1 MDYRLWKMD
10 IKMNLFDVYPLFPI
24 EPVKATGAYV
34 YDKHGTEY
42 LDFYGGHAVIS
53 VGHSHPKYVEMIT
66 NQLNNIAF
74 YSNSVINNLQVKLA
88 EKLGQLSGYND
99 YNLFLCNSGAEAVE
113 NALKMASFHN
123 CQSKIIA
130 FEKGF
135 HGRTSGALQVT
146 DGPKIKSA
154 FNGTIT
160 TQYLPLNELEP
171 VEKALEEGD
180 VAGIIIEG
188 IQGVAGI
195 IEPTIEFLKGLRDLA
210 DKYGVVL
217 ILDEVQSGYGR
228 TGDFFAHQHAGIK
241 ADIITMAKGMGNGF
255 PIGGIILSPD
265 FKASYGLL
273 GTTFGGNHLACAAG
287 QAVLDIMEEENL
299 IENATNLGNYL
310 TEELSKIDGIENITG
325 RGLML
330 GLVVKGD
337 GKALRSSLLT
347 KHNIFT
353 GGCGNPNIL
362 RLLPPM
368 NITQKECDKLINA
381 IKAELA

>member
-1 MDYRLWKMD
+1 MK
-10 IKMNLFDVYPLFPI
+10 LFDVYPLFPI
-24 EPVKATGAYV
+24 EPVKAQGAYV

-53 VGHSHPKYVEMIT
+53 VGHSHPNYVQRIK
-66 NQLNNIAF
+66 NQLDKIAF
-74 YSNSVINNLQVKLA
+74 YSNSVINNTQTELA
-88 EKLGQLSGYND
+88 NKLGKLSGYQD
-99 YNLFLCNSGAEAVE
+99 YQLFLCSSGAEAVE
-113 NALKMASFHN
+113 NALKMASFQN
-123 CQSKIIA
+123 CKSKILA
-130 FEKGF
+130 FEKAF

-146 DGPKIKSA
+146 DSSKIKST
-154 FNGTIT
+154 FNGSIT
-160 TQYLPLNELEP
+160 TEYLPLNDLEP
-171 VEKALEEGD
+171 VEQALEDGD

-195 IEPTIEFLKGLRDLA
+195 IEPSVEFLKGLRDLA

-217 ILDEVQSGYGR
+217 ILDEVQSGFGR

-265 FKASYGLL
+265 FKASFGLL
-273 GTTFGGNHLACAAG
+273 GTTFGGNHLACAACSS
-287 QAVLDIMEEENL
+287 VLDIIEEEELLKNAKKQGSYL
-299 IENATNLGNYL
+299 IQ
-310 TEELSKIDGIENITG
+310 ELSKINSIETITG

-330 GLVVKGD
+330 GIVVKGD
-337 GKALRSSLLT
+337 GKALRSNLLT

-353 GGCGNPNIL
+353 GGCANPSIL

-368 NITQKECDKLINA
+368 NITQKESDKLINA
-381 IKAELA
+381 IKAELV

>member
-1 MDYRLWKMD
+1 MK
-10 IKMNLFDVYPLFPI
+10 LFDVYPLFPI
-24 EPVKATGAYV
+24 EPVKAQGAYV

-53 VGHSHPKYVEMIT
+53 VGHSHPDYVQRIK
-66 NQLNNIAF
+66 NQLDNIAF
-74 YSNSVINNLQVKLA
+74 YSNSVVNNTQTELA
-88 EKLGQLSGYND
+88 NKLGQLSGYQN
-99 YNLFLCNSGAEAVE
+99 YQLFLCSSGAEAVE
-113 NALKMASFHN
+113 NALKMASFQN
-123 CQSKIIA
+123 CKSKIIA
-130 FEKGF
+130 FEKAF

-146 DGPKIKSA
+146 DSSKIKST
-154 FNGTIT
+154 FNGSLT
-160 TQYLPLNELEP
+160 TEYLPLNDLEP
-171 VEKALEEGD
+171 VEHALEEGD

-195 IEPTIEFLKGLRDLA
+195 IEPSIAFLKGLRDLA

-217 ILDEVQSGYGR
+217 ILDEVQSGFGR

-265 FKASYGLL
+265 FKASFGLL
-273 GTTFGGNHLACAAG
+273 GTTFGGNHLACVACSS
-287 QAVLDIMEEENL
+287 VLDIIEEEKL
-299 IENATNLGNYL
+299 LDNATKQGNYL
-310 TEELSKIDGIENITG
+310 IQELSKLDSIETITG

-330 GLVVKGD
+330 GVVVKGN
-337 GKALRSSLLT
+337 GKALRSTLLT

-353 GGCGNPNIL
+353 GGCANPSVL

>member
-1 MDYRLWKMD
+1 MK
-10 IKMNLFDVYPLFPI
+10 LFDVYPLFPI
-24 EPVKATGAYV
+24 EPVKAQGAYV

-53 VGHSHPKYVEMIT
+53 VGHSHPNYVQRIK
-66 NQLNNIAF
+66 NQLDNIAF
-74 YSNSVINNLQVKLA
+74 YSNSVINNTQTELA
-88 EKLGQLSGYND
+88 NKLGKLSGYQD
-99 YNLFLCNSGAEAVE
+99 YQLFLCSSGAEAVE
-113 NALKMASFHN
+113 NALKMASFQN
-123 CQSKIIA
+123 CKSKILA
-130 FEKGF
+130 FEKAF

-146 DGPKIKSA
+146 DSSKIKST
-154 FNGTIT
+154 FNGSIT
-160 TQYLPLNELEP
+160 TEYLPLNDLEP
-171 VEKALEEGD
+171 VEQALEDGD

-195 IEPTIEFLKGLRDLA
+195 IEPSVEFLKGLRDLA

-217 ILDEVQSGYGR
+217 ILDEVQSGFGR

-265 FKASYGLL
+265 FKASFGLL
-273 GTTFGGNHLACAAG
+273 GTTFGGNHLACTACSS
-287 QAVLDIMEEENL
+287 VLDIIEEEELLKNAKKQGSYL
-299 IENATNLGNYL
+299 IQ
-310 TEELSKIDGIENITG
+310 ELSKINSIETITG

-330 GLVVKGD
+330 GIVVKGD
-337 GKALRSSLLT
+337 GKALRSTLLT

-353 GGCGNPNIL
+353 GGCANPSIL

-368 NITQKECDKLINA
+368 NITQVECDKLIDA
-381 IKAELA
+381 IKAELV

>member
-1 MDYRLWKMD
+1 MK
-10 IKMNLFDVYPLFPI
+10 LFDVYPLFPI
-24 EPVKATGAYV
+24 EPVKALGAYV

-53 VGHSHPKYVEMIT
+53 VGHSHPTYVEKIT
-66 NQLNNIAF
+66 NQLNKIGF
-74 YSNSVINNLQVKLA
+74 YSNSVINNLQVDLA
-88 EKLGQLSGYND
+88 EQMGRVSGYED

-123 CQSKIIA
+123 CKSKILA

-135 HGRTSGALQVT
+135 HGRTMGALRVT
-146 DGPKIKSA
+146 DGPKIKAA

-160 TQYLPLNELEP
+160 TEYLPLNELEP
-171 VEKALEEGD
+171 VEQALEEGGI
-180 VAGIIIEG
+180 AGIIVEG

-195 IEPTIEFLKGLRDLA
+195 IEPTVEFLKGLRDLA
-210 DKYGVVL
+210 DKFGVVL
-217 ILDEVQSGYGR
+217 ILDEVQSGFGR

-241 ADIITMAKGMGNGF
+241 ADVITMAKGMGNGF
-255 PIGGIILSPD
+255 PIGGIILNPE

-273 GTTFGGNHLACAAG
+273 GTTFGGNHLACAACS
-287 QAVLDIMEEENL
+287 AVLDVIEEEKLLENVKNQGAYL
-299 IENATNLGNYL
+299 IQA
-310 TEELSKIDGIENITG
+310 LSKIESVEKVTG

-330 GLVVKGD
+330 GIVVNGD
-337 GKALRSSLLT
+337 GKALRSALLT

-353 GGCGNPNIL
+353 GGCANPNIL

-368 NITQKECDKLINA
+368 NITQKESDKLIEA
-381 IKAELA
+381 VKIELA

>member
-1 MDYRLWKMD
+1 M
-10 IKMNLFDVYPLFPI
+10 
-24 EPVKATGAYV
+24 
-34 YDKHGTEY
+34 
-42 LDFYGGHAVIS
+42 DFYGGHAVIS
-53 VGHSHPKYVEMIT
+53 VGHSHPDYVQRIK
-66 NQLNNIAF
+66 NQLDNIAF
-74 YSNSVINNLQVKLA
+74 YSNSVVNNTQTELA
-88 EKLGQLSGYND
+88 NKLGQLSGYQN
-99 YNLFLCNSGAEAVE
+99 YQLFLCSSGAEAVE
-113 NALKMASFHN
+113 NALKMASFQN
-123 CQSKIIA
+123 YKSKIIA
-130 FEKGF
+130 FEKAF

-146 DGPKIKSA
+146 DSSKIKST
-154 FNGTIT
+154 FNGSLT
-160 TQYLPLNELEP
+160 TEYLPLNDLEP
-171 VEKALEEGD
+171 VEHALEEGD

-195 IEPTIEFLKGLRDLA
+195 IEPSIAFLKGLRDLA

-217 ILDEVQSGYGR
+217 ILDEVQSGFGR

-265 FKASYGLL
+265 FKASFGLL
-273 GTTFGGNHLACAAG
+273 GTTFGGNHLACVACSS
-287 QAVLDIMEEENL
+287 VLDIIEEEKLLN
-299 IENATNLGNYL
+299 NATKQGNYL
-310 TEELSKIDGIENITG
+310 IQELSKLDSIETITG

-330 GLVVKGD
+330 GVVVKGN
-337 GKALRSSLLT
+337 GKALRSTLLT

-353 GGCGNPNIL
+353 GGCANPSVL

>member
-1 MDYRLWKMD
+1 MK
-10 IKMNLFDVYPLFPI
+10 LFDVYPLFPI
-24 EPVKATGAYV
+24 EPVKAQGAYV

-53 VGHSHPKYVEMIT
+53 VGHSHPNYVQRIK
-66 NQLNNIAF
+66 NQLDNIAF
-74 YSNSVINNLQVKLA
+74 YSNSVINNTQTELA
-88 EKLGQLSGYND
+88 NKLGKLSGYQD
-99 YNLFLCNSGAEAVE
+99 YQLFLCSSGAEAVE
-113 NALKMASFHN
+113 NALKMASFQN
-123 CQSKIIA
+123 CKSRILA
-130 FEKGF
+130 FEKAF

-146 DGPKIKSA
+146 DSSKIKST
-154 FNGTIT
+154 FNGSIT
-160 TQYLPLNELEP
+160 TEYLPLNDLEP
-171 VEKALEEGD
+171 VEQALEGGD

-195 IEPTIEFLKGLRDLA
+195 IEPSVEFLKGLRDLA

-217 ILDEVQSGYGR
+217 ILDEVQSGFGR

-265 FKASYGLL
+265 FKASFGLL
-273 GTTFGGNHLACAAG
+273 GTTFGGNHLACTACSS
-287 QAVLDIMEEENL
+287 VLDIIEEEELLKNAKKQGSYL
-299 IENATNLGNYL
+299 IQ
-310 TEELSKIDGIENITG
+310 ELSKINSIETITG

-330 GLVVKGD
+330 GIVVKGD
-337 GKALRSSLLT
+337 GKSLRSTLLT

-353 GGCGNPNIL
+353 GGCANPSIL

-368 NITQKECDKLINA
+368 NITQVECDKLINA
-381 IKAELA
+381 IKTELT

>member
-1 MDYRLWKMD
+1 MK
-10 IKMNLFDVYPLFPI
+10 LFDVYPLFPI
-24 EPVKATGAYV
+24 EPVKAQGAYV

-53 VGHSHPKYVEMIT
+53 VGHSHPNYVQRIK
-66 NQLNNIAF
+66 NQLDNIAF
-74 YSNSVINNLQVKLA
+74 YSNSVINNMQTELA
-88 EKLGQLSGYND
+88 NKLGKLSGYQD
-99 YNLFLCNSGAEAVE
+99 YQLFLCSSGAEAVE
-113 NALKMASFHN
+113 NALKMASFQN
-123 CQSKIIA
+123 CKSKILA
-130 FEKGF
+130 FEKAF

-146 DGPKIKSA
+146 DSSKIKST
-154 FNGTIT
+154 FNGSIT
-160 TQYLPLNELEP
+160 TEYLPLNDLEP
-171 VEKALEEGD
+171 VEHALEGGD

-195 IEPTIEFLKGLRDLA
+195 IEPSVEFLKGLRDLA

-217 ILDEVQSGYGR
+217 ILDEVQSGFGR

-265 FKASYGLL
+265 FKASFGLL
-273 GTTFGGNHLACAAG
+273 GTTFGGNHLACAACSS
-287 QAVLDIMEEENL
+287 VLDIIEEEEL
-299 IENATNLGNYL
+299 LKNATKQGSYL
-310 TEELSKIDGIENITG
+310 IQELSKINSIETITG

-330 GLVVKGD
+330 GIVVKGD
-337 GKALRSSLLT
+337 GKALRSTLLT

-353 GGCGNPNIL
+353 GGCANPSIL

-368 NITQKECDKLINA
+368 NITQVECDKLINA
-381 IKAELA
+381 IKTELA

>member
-1 MDYRLWKMD
+1 MK
-10 IKMNLFDVYPLFPI
+10 LFDVYPLFPI
-24 EPVKATGAYV
+24 EPVKAQGAYV

-53 VGHSHPKYVEMIT
+53 VGHSHPNYVQRIK
-66 NQLNNIAF
+66 NQLDKIAF
-74 YSNSVINNLQVKLA
+74 YSNSVINNTQTELA
-88 EKLGQLSGYND
+88 NKLGKLSGYQD
-99 YNLFLCNSGAEAVE
+99 YQLFLCSSGAEAVE
-113 NALKMASFHN
+113 NALKMASFQN
-123 CQSKIIA
+123 CKSKILA
-130 FEKGF
+130 FEKAF

-146 DGPKIKSA
+146 DSSKIKST
-154 FNGTIT
+154 FNGSIT
-160 TQYLPLNELEP
+160 TEYLPLNDLEP
-171 VEKALEEGD
+171 VEQALEDGD

-195 IEPTIEFLKGLRDLA
+195 IEPSVEFLKGLRDLA

-217 ILDEVQSGYGR
+217 ILDEVQSGFGR

-265 FKASYGLL
+265 FKASFGLL
-273 GTTFGGNHLACAAG
+273 GTTFGGNHLACTACSS
-287 QAVLDIMEEENL
+287 VLDIIEEEELLKNAKKQGSYL
-299 IENATNLGNYL
+299 IQ
-310 TEELSKIDGIENITG
+310 ELSKINSIETITG

-330 GLVVKGD
+330 GIVVKGD
-337 GKALRSSLLT
+337 GKSLRSTLLT

-353 GGCGNPNIL
+353 GGCANPSIL

-368 NITQKECDKLINA
+368 NITQVECDKLINA
-381 IKAELA
+381 IKTELT

>member
-1 MDYRLWKMD
+1 MK
-10 IKMNLFDVYPLFPI
+10 LFDVYPLFPI
-24 EPVKATGAYV
+24 EPIKAQGAYV

-53 VGHSHPKYVEMIT
+53 VGHSHPNYVQRIKS
-66 NQLNNIAF
+66 QLDNIAF
-74 YSNSVINNLQVKLA
+74 YSNSVVNNTQTELA
-88 EKLGQLSGYND
+88 NKLGKLSGYQD
-99 YNLFLCNSGAEAVE
+99 HQLFLCNSGAEAVE
-113 NALKMASFHN
+113 NALKMASFQN
-123 CQSKIIA
+123 CKSKILA
-130 FEKGF
+130 FEKAF

-146 DGPKIKSA
+146 DSSKIKST
-154 FNGTIT
+154 FNGSIT
-160 TQYLPLNELEP
+160 TEYLPLNDLEP
-171 VEKALEEGD
+171 VEQALEEGD

-195 IEPTIEFLKGLRDLA
+195 IEPSVEFLKGLRDLA

-217 ILDEVQSGYGR
+217 ILDEVQSGFGR

-255 PIGGIILSPD
+255 PIGGIILNPD
-265 FKASYGLL
+265 FKASFGLL
-273 GTTFGGNHLACAAG
+273 GTTFGGNHLACVACSS
-287 QAVLDIMEEENL
+287 VLDIIEEEKL
-299 IENATNLGNYL
+299 LDNATKQGNYL
-310 TEELSKIDGIENITG
+310 IQELSKLDSIETITG

-330 GLVVKGD
+330 GVVVKGD
-337 GKALRSSLLT
+337 GKALRSTLLT

-353 GGCGNPNIL
+353 GGCANPSVL

-381 IKAELA
+381 VKAELA

>member
-1 MDYRLWKMD
+1 MK
-10 IKMNLFDVYPLFPI
+10 LFDVYPLFPI
-24 EPVKATGAYV
+24 EPVKAQGAYV

-53 VGHSHPKYVEMIT
+53 VGHSHPDYVQRIKS
-66 NQLNNIAF
+66 QLDNIAF
-74 YSNSVINNLQVKLA
+74 YSNSVVNNTQTELA
-88 EKLGQLSGYND
+88 NKLGQLSGYQN
-99 YNLFLCNSGAEAVE
+99 YQLFLCSSGAEAVE
-113 NALKMASFHN
+113 NALKMASFQN
-123 CQSKIIA
+123 CKSKIIA
-130 FEKGF
+130 FEKAF

-146 DGPKIKSA
+146 DSSKIKST
-154 FNGTIT
+154 FNGSLT
-160 TQYLPLNELEP
+160 TEYLPLNDLEP
-171 VEKALEEGD
+171 VEHALEEGD

-195 IEPTIEFLKGLRDLA
+195 IEPSIAFLKGLRDLA

-217 ILDEVQSGYGR
+217 ILDEVQSGFGR

-265 FKASYGLL
+265 FKASFGLL
-273 GTTFGGNHLACAAG
+273 GTTFGGNHLACVACSS
-287 QAVLDIMEEENL
+287 VLDIIEEEKLLN
-299 IENATNLGNYL
+299 NATKQGNYL
-310 TEELSKIDGIENITG
+310 IQELSKLDSIETITG

-330 GLVVKGD
+330 GVVVKGN
-337 GKALRSSLLT
+337 GKALRSTLLT

-353 GGCGNPNIL
+353 GGCANPSVL